1 MARLNNENVASYDV
15 LAYYYDEL
23 LGDEEAFSYWLKYI
37 EEKPFKTVLELASGT
52 GVLAGILKT
61 KGYDVIASDLS
72 KSMKD
77 AAKVNF
83 DGEYKIINMSDFV
96 LDRKF
101 DLILCLCDSFNY
113 LNSEEIDSFLTC
125 SYKHLNDGGR
135 LIFDSHHIERLNEFK
150 QQYIEEGKVKDLNYQ
165 WTINSDTFDN
175 TIHEHFTFYTKDG
188 MIQEHHSQFVYKDDE
203 ILNKMNAVDF
213 KSRVI
218 KEFIPNEKM
227 LFIGEK

>member
-1 MARLNNENVASYDV
+1 MERFNNESVKSYDL

-23 LGDEEAFSYWLKYI
+23 LGDKEAFSYWLKYI

-52 GVLAGILKT
+52 GVLAGILQD

-83 DGEYKIINMSDFV
+83 DGEYKIINMSSFN
-96 LDRKF
+96 LDKKF
-101 DLILCLCDSFNY
+101 DLIICLCDSFNY
-113 LNSEEIDSFLTC
+113 LSSDEIKSFFEC
-125 SYKHLNDGGR
+125 SYKHLNEGGR
-135 LIFDSHHIERLNEFK
+135 LIFDSHHKDRLKEFK
-150 QQYIEEGKVKDLNYQ
+150 DQYIEEGSISDINYQ
-165 WTINSDTFDN
+165 WTISADTFDS

-188 MIQEHHSQFVYKDDE
+188 MIQEHHFQFVYNDDE
-203 ILNKMNAVDF
+203 IITLMNNTGF
-213 KSRVI
+213 KTRVI
-218 KEFIPNEKM
+218 KDFIPSEKM